1 MPLAVTPLGLGS
13 WSLFGGSRGPQVLAD
28 ALGSDRVR
36 PTGRDR
42 HTSTSAG
49 ARLDPA
55 AWGTSHAGTL
65 PPDFVRGDE
74 CLFCHRSTVGVTWK
88 DTSHGAAVRHR
99 EDAPALAA
107 TVRTEPAL
115 APVAAEVEYFLGS
128 RNRARPMK
136 QTGVGRFALL
146 DAQGELDG
154 GGVTRWIARSL
165 SWDDERFA
173 NRCSG
178 CHATGVDPA
187 TKTFSAFGLDCYT
200 CHGDVSLEHTK
211 DWSLVWWSAA
221 RRNET
226 GFEAVQA
233 MTSICAQC
241 HLRGGRSASTG
252 LPYPSTFI
260 AGDNLFKDFRVDLAR
275 ADDPALNPG
284 DRHVLRNVRDVAL
297 FGARAPTCTTCHRVH
312 AQTSARHRLVP
323 RAPVCMDCH
332 EFEGTTVRTARYVV
346 DSPLCEYEG
355 VTSGR

>member
-1 MPLAVTPLGLGS
+1 MPLAVSRRAWRSSCSLGASGLTLL
-13 WSLFGGSRGPQVLAD
+13 WLA
-28 ALGSDRVR
+28 
-36 PTGRDR
+36 
-42 HTSTSAG
+42 SAG
-49 ARLDPA
+49 CARPIANAAPPTPAPAQLDPA
-55 AWGTSHAGTL
+55 AWGASHAGAR

-74 CLFCHRSTVGVTWK
+74 CLFCHRSTVGVNWK

-107 TVRTEPAL
+107 AVRAEPEL

-128 RNRARPMK
+128 RSRARPMK

-146 DAQGELDG
+146 DAHAELG
-154 GGVTRWIARSL
+154 VGGVTRWITRNL

-173 NRCSG
+173 NRCAG

-211 DWSLVWWSAA
+211 DRSLVWWSAA
-221 RRNET
+221 RRNQT

-241 HLRGGRSASTG
+241 HLRGGRSGSTG
-252 LPYPSTFI
+252 LPYANTFI

-275 ADDPALNPG
+275 ADDTALNPG
-284 DRHVLRNVRDVAL
+284 DRHVLRNVREIAL
-297 FGARAPTCTTCHRVH
+297 LGARAPTCTTCHRVH
-312 AQTSARHRLVP
+312 AQSSARHRLLP
-323 RAPVCMDCH
+323 RTPVCMDCH
-332 EFEGTTVRTARYVV
+332 QFDGTSVRTASYVV

>member
-1 MPLAVTPLGLGS
+1 MPLAVTRWAGLALLGFASAGC
-13 WSLFGGSRGPQVLAD
+13 A
-28 ALGSDRVR
+28 R
-36 PTGRDR
+36 PIATVVPP
-42 HTSTSAG
+42 TSTG

-65 PPDFVRGDE
+65 PPEFVRGDE

-99 EDAPALAA
+99 EDAPGLAA
-107 TVRTEPAL
+107 AVRTEPAL
-115 APVAAEVEYFLGS
+115 APVVSEIEYFLGS
-128 RNRARPMK
+128 RNRVRPMK

-173 NRCSG
+173 NRCAG
-178 CHATGVDPA
+178 CHATGVDPK

-211 DWSLVWWSAA
+211 DRSLVWWSAA

-260 AGDNLFKDFRVDLAR
+260 AGDNLFKDFRVDL
-275 ADDPALNPG
+275 
-284 DRHVLRNVRDVAL
+284 
-297 FGARAPTCTTCHRVH
+297 GARGST
-312 AQTSARHRLVP
+312 
-323 RAPVCMDCH
+323 
-332 EFEGTTVRTARYVV
+332 
-346 DSPLCEYEG
+346 PL
-355 VTSGR
+355 